1 MATQPPMPPAGD
13 AMPPTGAS
21 DSVMIQMPK
30 AAFDM
35 MASLVMELAA
45 GVQDLQTSV
54 EMQKSGMAESPAGG
68 PAGGPAGAPMGGE
81 GPMGAMADEEFL
93 KELAKEGSM

>member
-1 MATQPPMPPAGD
+1 MATQPPMPPTGN

-30 AAFDM
+30 TAFDM

-54 EMQKSGMAESPAGG
+54 EMQKSGMAESPAVAPTG
-68 PAGGPAGAPMGGE
+68 APAGAEPPMTPE
-81 GPMGAMADEEFL
+81 DEEFL
-93 KELAKEGSM
+93 KQLAKEGSME

>member
-45 GVQDLQTSV
+45 GVQDLQASV

-68 PAGGPAGAPMGGE
+68 PAGAPMGGE
-81 GPMGAMADEEFL
+81 APMGEMADEEFL